1 MAKALEALDSGVLD
15 SGNLDFGANGANTRR
30 LKAEWEEQSAIL
42 LAFPHENSDWAAHID
57 DARECFGDIIAAIA
71 RFEDVLVCVDV
82 EDTQGLAFL
91 RARFGGAG
99 LDSGADATLDSK
111 VDSGVN
117 SSPESSALKITPFTT
132 TALNNRIKLAFV
144 PTNDTWARD
153 FGAISV
159 ENLAPQDTTPKH
171 NTTQSKQTSAQ
182 TQQKTRLINF
192 VFNGWGLKFGAN
204 FDNQITPNLHK
215 IGALKGALESHA
227 FVLEGG
233 SIDTDGAY
241 SALTTSACLLEPNR
255 NATYT
260 KSDIEKKLH
269 DTLGIKRVLWLTNG
283 YLAGDDTDSHIDM
296 LARFLTPDT
305 IAYIACDDESDEHYD
320 SLCTM
325 EQEILALR
333 TIDGAPYNLVR
344 LPFVSAIYDEGGARL
359 PASYANFLFVNGALL
374 VPTYADKNDEA
385 ALQMLRE
392 ALPNRQV
399 IGVDARTLIRWHG
412 SLHCVTMQLYA

>member
-1 MAKALEALDSGVLD
+1 MDSGA
-15 SGNLDFGANGANTRR
+15 SGANGANSANTRR

-57 DARECFGDIIAAIA
+57 EARECFGDIIAAIA

-99 LDSGADATLDSK
+99 LDSGADATLDS
-111 VDSGVN
+111 
-117 SSPESSALKITPFTT
+117 SPESSAPKITPFTT
-132 TALNNRIKLAFV
+132 IAVNKRIKLAFV

-159 ENLAPQDTTPKH
+159 EDLAPQNAPNASQNALDSTQSAPKSTTPKH
-171 NTTQSKQTSAQ
+171 DNAPSEQTNAQ
-182 TQQKTRLINF
+182 TRQNLRLINF

-215 IGALKGALESHA
+215 IGALKGALESHP

-260 KSDIEKKLH
+260 KSDIERRLR
-269 DTLGIKRVLWLTNG
+269 DTLGIKRVLWLANG

-305 IAYIACDDESDEHYD
+305 IAYIACDDENDEHYD
-320 SLCTM
+320 SLRAM

-374 VPTYADKNDEA
+374 VPTYADKNDDV